1 MSGAPLRLL
10 IVEDEAPLRAV
21 YHSLLKDP
29 SLEGRFDILMA
40 ENSRA
45 ANKALKKKLP
55 DIVVLDWNLPDGSG
69 LEILDVIR
77 CSPGGRQVQ
86 VFVVTG
92 LSGNDRQVEAL
103 RSGADDYL
111 AKPFDPSVLITRLL
125 NLARRLDR
133 EPPPTETLS
142 IEDLRLELPV
152 GKVKSGRKTEELH
165 RKEADILRVFM
176 KRPNM
181 IHSGD
186 YLWEVVW
193 GYSSAHFKHTLQVTI
208 SNLRRKLDPK
218 WAERLQS
225 VKDQGYI
232 LRLG

>member
-1 MSGAPLRLL
+1 MPSVPLRLL

-29 SLEGRFDILMA
+29 SLEGRFDVIMT
-40 ENSRA
+40 EDTRS

-55 DIVVLDWNLPDGSG
+55 DIVVLDWNLPDGNG
-69 LEILDVIR
+69 MELLDVIR

-92 LSGNDRQVEAL
+92 LTSNERQVEAL

-111 AKPFDPSVLITRLL
+111 AKPFDPNVLVTRLL

-133 EPPPTETLS
+133 EPPPTEALS
-142 IEDLRLELPV
+142 IGDLRLELPL
-152 GKVKSGRKTEELH
+152 GKLKCGRKTAELH
-165 RKEADILRVFM
+165 RKEADLLRVFM

-232 LRLG
+232 LRVG